1 MNICHLQGQLEP
13 ATNAEIENICRCR
26 GQMNKLIPVYPI
38 IAFRHRKQFAFRGPN
53 ISLAYIRLVNYV
65 RKSCPRLVPGLHV
78 SRDACRATLYSG
90 DCSARTHLGWLRGNL
105 RAACNEWSH
114 SPSGTFMPQAVRP
127 GAFKFSTSDTQLLSQ
142 HPPAFRPRIVP
153 VLPQLR
159 ARARSARR
167 ALEPRANGAPAPAA
181 AVRTVGMASG
191 GSCSLP
197 DEGEKLPPSAI
208 AVACTAQGAGPGAA
222 ERSNALGGEY

>member
-1 MNICHLQGQLEP
+1 MPSDPLFRRLQRAHALRVAQGQSASSMQRMVPFPL
-13 ATNAEIENICRCR
+13 
-26 GQMNKLIPVYPI
+26 
-38 IAFRHRKQFAFRGPN
+38 RHLHASGRARPR
-53 ISLAYIRLVNYV
+53 AVRL
-65 RKSCPRLVPGLHV
+65 
-78 SRDACRATLYSG
+78 
-90 DCSARTHLGWLRGNL
+90 
-105 RAACNEWSH
+105 
-114 SPSGTFMPQAVRP
+114 RP